1 MRIWHVG
8 SCPSPRQLSGVNA
21 TIWLLAREQARLGH
35 RVTLLL
41 DEAPDESG
49 RTLATETGI
58 ELLPLPGGT
67 WQFDPAPLAAALQR
81 TAPHV
86 VHMHSVF
93 IPRQAML
100 ARELQR
106 RRIPYVITPHGG
118 LARVILKRNR
128 LQKLIYSYWLERPRF
143 RGAAAIAAAA
153 GEERD
158 VRDFVGDLDMPMP
171 VTPIPVDAEQLGSAR
186 WSGDVQSRRFVFLGR
201 FDVHVKG
208 IDTLVKV
215 ASLMPEARFDLYGSE
230 DSKTLNRLRQ
240 IQRAQPPN
248 VTFHPPVHGAAK
260 AAVLCGAAIYLQL
273 SRAESFGISIA
284 EAMYLGIPCAIS
296 NTINMAGAFRTH
308 DLGITLESDAR
319 SIAVTLRQALAA
331 PANLQRWSQR
341 CSNYAARNYESTV
354 AAGRYIR
361 LYEQCSSVHQGEP
374 LGVPAPGIESG
385 QPLQLS

>member
-1 MRIWHVG
+1 
-8 SCPSPRQLSGVNA
+8 LNGVNA

-41 DEAPDESG
+41 DEAPDETG
-49 RTLATETGI
+49 RAFAAETGI
-58 ELLPLPGGT
+58 ELLPVPGGT
-67 WQFDPAPLAAALQR
+67 WQFDPVPLAAALQR
-81 TAPHV
+81 TAPHM

-100 ARELQR
+100 AAELRR
-106 RRIPYVITPHGG
+106 RRIPYIITPHGG

-128 LQKLIYSYWLERPRF
+128 VKKLIYSLWMERPRF
-143 RGAAAIAAAA
+143 RGAAAIAVAA

-158 VRDFVGDLDMPMP
+158 IHDFVRNLDMPMP
-171 VTPIPVDAEQLGSAR
+171 VMPIPVDAEQLGSSR

-208 IDTLVKV
+208 LDTLVKV

-230 DSKTLNRLRQ
+230 DPKTLCRLRQ
-240 IQRAQPPN
+240 IQRTQPPN
-248 VTFHPPVHGAAK
+248 VTFHSPVHGAAK
-260 AAVLCGAAIYLQL
+260 TAVLCGASIYLQL

-284 EAMYLGIPCAIS
+284 EAMFLGIPCAIS
-296 NTINMAGAFRTH
+296 NTINMAGVFRTH
-308 DLGITLESDAR
+308 DLGMTLESDAP
-319 SIAVTLRQALAA
+319 SIAATLRQALAA

-341 CSNYAARNYESTV
+341 CADYAARNYESTV

-361 LYEQCSSVHQGEP
+361 LYEQCGTVRQGKP
-374 LGVPAPGIESG
+374 LRIPTPAIESG
-385 QPLQLS
+385 PPLHVS